1 MAADRLLAVFAEVL
15 GLPPERLGEDTSPD
29 TTSEWDSLAAMNLVA
44 ALEEAFGVEFTT
56 TEIMRMRTIGIA
68 REVLRAK
75 GAAGV

>member
-15 GLPPERLGEDTSPD
+15 GLPPERLSEETSPD

-44 ALEEAFGVEFTT
+44 ALEETFGVEFTT

-75 GAAGV
+75 GVADA